1 MDSREQIGAFRR
13 QLAGQFHWLR
23 FEPALEHDFRQ
34 HHFRRLSGFM
44 RLGQYLGAGL
54 YSVFALV
61 LLAGAEAGEVVHASS
76 AFRGVI
82 VLSMLSM
89 AWMIG
94 RVPHHRLQPM
104 MAGNYMVFAV
114 CLAGI
119 AVVSTSY
126 DAAYRY
132 EGILF
137 AIFHCAL
144 FGCLLFRHNLF
155 TCTAMFVIYVTLCA
169 SMGVPGRELI
179 YQSFFIAMAIVLASC
194 SRYQVEFGERDGFLR
209 RRIMSI
215 SANFDELTG
224 LSSRA
229 AFDRF
234 LRQHLRQNA
243 SGERRQKALVMF
255 DLDHFKQLNDSRG
268 HDTGDKCL
276 QLVAEIL
283 KQAVE
288 GGDRAAARWGGDELI
303 AVLPADCEETLRQRL
318 EAIRQEVANLRMDNP
333 GSPLKQMSISIG
345 AAIISPEQRLNE
357 SVIFRRADEALYDA
371 KEGGRNRVVI
381 QTAVADPAPASAT
394 A

>member
-23 FEPALEHDFRQ
+23 FEPALENDFRQ
-34 HHFRRLSGFM
+34 YHFRRLSGFM
-44 RLGQYLGAGL
+44 CLGQYLGAGL
-54 YSVFALV
+54 YAMFALAQ
-61 LLAGAEAGEVVHASS
+61 LAVVESPDIASANT

-104 MAGNYMVFAV
+104 MAGNYVVFAV

-119 AVVSTSY
+119 AVVSNSY
-126 DAAYRY
+126 GESYRY

-137 AIFHCAL
+137 AVFHCAL

-155 TCTAMFVIYVTLCA
+155 TCTAMFALYVTLCA
-169 SMGVPGRELI
+169 SMGIPGDDLI
-179 YQSFFIAMAIVLASC
+179 YQSFFIAMAIVLASF

-243 SGERRQKALVMF
+243 SGARRQKALVMF

-283 KQAVE
+283 KQGVE
-288 GGDRAAARWGGDELI
+288 GDDRAAARWGGDELI
-303 AVLPADCEETLRQRL
+303 AVMPADCEEELRQRL
-318 EAIRQEVANLRMDNP
+318 EGIRQEVSDLHMDNP

-345 AAIISPEQRLNE
+345 AAIISPERRLNE
-357 SVIFRRADEALYDA
+357 SVIFRSADEALYAA

-381 QTAVADPAPASAT
+381 QPALAEPAPAMET
-394 A
+394 I

>member
-23 FEPALEHDFRQ
+23 FEPALENDFRQ
-34 HHFRRLSGFM
+34 YHFRRLSGFM

-54 YSVFALV
+54 YAMFALAQ
-61 LLAGAEAGEVVHASS
+61 LAVVESPDIASANT

-104 MAGNYMVFAV
+104 MAGNYVVFAV
-114 CLAGI
+114 CLAGV
-119 AVVSTSY
+119 AVVSNSY
-126 DAAYRY
+126 GESYRY

-137 AIFHCAL
+137 AVFHCAL

-155 TCTAMFVIYVTLCA
+155 TCTAMFALYVTLCA
-169 SMGVPGRELI
+169 SMGIPGDDLI
-179 YQSFFIAMAIVLASC
+179 YQSFFIAMAIVLASF

-243 SGERRQKALVMF
+243 SGARRQKALVMF

-283 KQAVE
+283 KQGVE
-288 GGDRAAARWGGDELI
+288 GDDRAAARWGGDELI
-303 AVLPADCEETLRQRL
+303 AVMPADCEEELRQRL
-318 EAIRQEVANLRMDNP
+318 EGIRQEVSDLHMDNP

-345 AAIISPEQRLNE
+345 AAIISPERRLNE
-357 SVIFRRADEALYDA
+357 SVIFRSADEALYAA

-381 QTAVADPAPASAT
+381 QPALAEPAPAMAT
-394 A
+394 I